1 MFVFMTMQ
9 LPPEVSMPE
18 MKYKTWDS
26 AMQNLERENANLK
39 DQLEKEK
46 KNTRVRFT

>member
-1 MFVFMTMQ
+1 MFVFMIMLMQ

-26 AMQNLERENANLK
+26 NMQNLERENANLK
-39 DQLEKEK
+39 DKLDVEK
-46 KNTRVRFT
+46 KKTRV